1 MSRRNTGF
9 SDEVRQLVTTRASAL
24 CERCG
29 EYHSIT
35 HLHHRL
41 PRKAGGTKR
50 KLVNLPSNGLLLCAL
65 CHHDIE
71 MHRTEAY
78 VNGWLVHDYPESEP
92 PCERE
97 VLRRGVWVRL
107 DNQGGFEL
115 VPAPQGGTA
124 A

>member
-1 MSRRNTGF
+1 MSRNTGF
-9 SDEVRQLVTTRASAL
+9 SDEVRQLVIARAGAL

-29 EYHSIT
+29 EYHSVT

-50 KLVNLPSNGLLLCAL
+50 KLVNLPSNCLLLCPQCPGDL
-65 CHHDIE
+65 E

-78 VNGWLVHDYPESEP
+78 ANGWLVHDYPETPSP
-92 PCERE
+92 RATP
-97 VLRRGVWVRL
+97 VLRRGVWVKL
-107 DNQGGFEL
+107 DNQGGYERI
-115 VPAPQGGTA
+115 PAPQGGEA